1 MTPVLQRLALAVAL
15 VLLVPMGAATAAEPM
30 GPSSTSAAGFTAVAP
45 ANALEARVDAAFLAA
60 FPVYEMARARYNAV
74 VNPLNP
80 QPLPPNGA
88 PVNRRTLIDHTARD
102 VTTPNNDTLYSAS
115 WLDLRATPVRLQVP
129 RVDGGRYW
137 SIALLD
143 IWTDNFAVLGRG
155 TLGEGPLDVVV
166 VGPDWQGPTPAGVRV
181 VRATSND
188 VQLVGRFLVNGRDDL
203 PAVHRLQDGIRI
215 APVAPG
221 VRDEPQWVA
230 VTRST
235 DPANFLAVV
244 NEMLWRNPPAG
255 ARAARFEGWR
265 DLGFGGGADA
275 FARVAPDV
283 RKAWEARLPVLHEAL
298 KVGLS
303 YGARSIGPWRVP
315 SPAVGNFG
323 DDDLLRATV
332 AFGGLSAL
340 TSTEAIYLS
349 LDTDPQGR
357 PLDGGRSWILDVPP
371 LDVKGF
377 WSLSMYTKDADGRLF
392 FAENPIGRYSI
403 GDRTAGIV
411 KDANGHVKVLLQHAS
426 PADTRNWLPAP
437 AGAYGIVLRAYVP
450 SEALRE
456 GRAPLPRLT
465 PAK

>member
-1 MTPVLQRLALAVAL
+1 MPLRPRWIALALALAL
-15 VLLVPMGAATAAEPM
+15 SLPSVGLASGPADAAPDARLPV
-30 GPSSTSAAGFTAVAP
+30 AVAP
-45 ANALEARVDAAFLAA
+45 ANALETRIDDAFLAA
-60 FPVYEMARARYNAV
+60 FPLYEMARARYNAA

-80 QPLPPNGA
+80 YPLAPNGE

-115 WLDLRATPVRLQVP
+115 WLDVRATPVRLSMP

-143 IWTDNFAVLGRG
+143 IWTDNFAIPGRG

-166 VGPDWQGPTPAGVRV
+166 VGPAWAGATPDGVTV
-181 VRATSND
+181 IRATSND
-188 VQLVGRFLVNGRDDL
+188 VQLVGRILVDGEADL
-203 PAVHRLQDGIRI
+203 PAVHRLQDQLRI
-215 APVAPG
+215 APLDPAVAA
-221 VRDEPQWVA
+221 EPQWVA

-244 NEMLWRNPPAG
+244 NEMLWRNPPTG
-255 ARAARFEGWR
+255 ERAARFAAWR

-275 FARVAPDV
+275 FARTAPEV

-303 YGARSIGPWRVP
+303 FGARRIGDWSLP
-315 SPAVGNFG
+315 SSVVGNFG
-323 DDDLLRATV
+323 DNDALRAAV

-340 TSTEAIYLS
+340 SSSEAIYLS
-349 LDTDPQGR
+349 LDTTPDGR
-357 PLDGGRSWILDVPP
+357 PLDGAEAWVLDVPT

-377 WSLSMYTKDADGRLF
+377 WSLSMYEKDADGRLF
-392 FAENPIGRYSI
+392 FTDNPINRYSI

-411 KDANGHVKVLLQHAS
+411 RQPDGRIRVLMQHAR

-437 AGAYGIVLRAYVP
+437 SGAYGIVLRAYVP
-450 SEALRE
+450 SEALRDGTAE
-456 GRAPLPRLT
+456 LPRLER
-465 PAK
+465 AD